1 MARLNDVQERFVD
14 DDGAAGAGAG
24 AGAANQVWRD
34 LHVGLLSIDA
44 RVKVNDNVDGTGM
57 THLC

>member
-14 DDGAAGAGAG
+14 GWMVPLVVVVVVEAK
-24 AGAANQVWRD
+24 VWRD

-44 RVKVNDNVDGTGM
+44 RVKINDNIDGTGM
-57 THLC
+57 MHSC